1 MGGGGLQGRYRC
13 TIAGPQLR
21 TGTLSELPI
30 ALQWIRVPRTQAWE
44 ETVKHKFTR
53 MAPSPAILWAQ
64 NGPPDGCGTHQWCN
78 TITSMAKVPEINIKS
93 FRSYEDSAKTF
104 ISMIYLWKKTCP
116 PRGSACAALKENV
129 ISSFLMKGLVS
140 TNSILPLLNENTR
153 KQLMKL
159 NYWRISFS
167 FNSISRSAGA
177 EHNCLLLSHNRLILF
192 IITPANVKHLFSK
205 LIDRRN
211 NSGLY

>member
-93 FRSYEDSAKTF
+93 FRSYKDSAKTF

-167 FNSISRSAGA
+167 WMQLHLKKRWRGAQLPAFIAQQVNSFY
-177 EHNCLLLSHNRLILF
+177 NY
-192 IITPANVKHLFSK
+192 TSK
-205 LIDRRN
+205 RQTFVFQTN
-211 NSGLY
+211 WQKK